1 MINDSLIVLQV
12 RRAVLLN
19 REDVDSDTEWEEGDT
34 EVGDVSEV
42 SLDKDDLYDKE
53 ITFVFPDWQ
62 CASSGGIQN

>member
-42 SLDKDDLYDKE
+42 SHEKDDLYDME
-53 ITFVFPDWQ
+53 ITLVFPDWQ
-62 CASSGGIQN
+62 CPSSGGIQN

>member
-42 SLDKDDLYDKE
+42 SHDKE
-53 ITFVFPDWQ
+53 E
-62 CASSGGIQN
+62 